1 MFTLKVFS
9 KKVKKNEEGE
19 KMRSKC
25 GKAFQ
30 NVLTREIE
38 CFSYNPQ
45 QNYYDVVRD
54 ASKKGYQQS
63 IFTSSV
69 MISLIE
75 DFLLQFAGF
84 VTEIEFLVEDE
95 DLDREIKVL
104 IDKMKVNG
112 AYWEIL
118 KEKLSFLSRYDSID
132 IKKVSITSKSGAGF
146 LLSLQVNGIFIVSEN
161 AYDFVST
168 EISRVVRRVIA

>member
-1 MFTLKVFS
+1 MYS
-9 KKVKKNEEGE
+9 KY
-19 KMRSKC
+19 

-30 NVLTREIE
+30 NVSTREIE
-38 CFSYNPQ
+38 CFPYDPQ

-75 DFLLQFAGF
+75 EFLLQFDAF
-84 VTEIEFLVEDE
+84 ITEIEFLVEDA
-95 DLDREIKVL
+95 DLDQEIKAL
-104 IDKMKVNG
+104 LDKMKGNG

-132 IKKVSITSKSGAGF
+132 IKKVSITGRRGTGF
-146 LLSLQVNGIFIVSEN
+146 LLSLQVNGIFSVSEN

-168 EISRVVRRVIA
+168 EISRVVRRMIA

>member
-1 MFTLKVFS
+1 
-9 KKVKKNEEGE
+9 
-19 KMRSKC
+19 MRSEY
-25 GKAFQ
+25 GKIFQ
-30 NVLTREIE
+30 NVQTREIE

-45 QNYYDVVRD
+45 VNYYDIVQD
-54 ASKKGYQQS
+54 MSKRGYQQS

-75 DFLLQFAGF
+75 YFLLKHNALVIG
-84 VTEIEFLVEDE
+84 IEFLVEDTT
-95 DLDREIKVL
+95 LDGEINIL
-104 IDKMKVNG
+104 LDKMKCNG

-132 IKKVSITSKSGAGF
+132 IKKVNITGRDGMGF

-161 AYDFVST
+161 VYESVSD
-168 EISRVVRRVIA
+168 EIVKIVRRVIA